1 MEKDIDKIA
10 KYRYTD
16 IDNPRMKEGRKGV
29 FFMSKISVIGAG
41 SVGATVAND
50 LMIQGVASEIV
61 LIDINKKKAI
71 GEALDIYQGAPF
83 HSPAIVRSGDYE
95 DAAGS
100 DIVVITCGMARKPGM
115 TRLDLAQTNVN
126 ILKDVAR
133 NVVKYASNAVYVIV
147 SNPVDILTY
156 VFTKISGLPERQI
169 IGSGTILDTSR
180 LQSEL
185 AKRFHISPK
194 NVHAHVY
201 GEHGDSSF
209 VPWSL
214 VHIANN
220 HVDAYKESSPDRDR
234 IDWNQDYED
243 VEQFVKKSGGMII
256 ENKGATFYAVAM
268 SVCHICKCIFSGAGT
283 ALTVSTMMHGEY
295 GVSDVCLSVLSL
307 VDRDGVRGKILNK
320 LTDEEVQKLQRSAE
334 KLKSVIDQI
343 EF

>member
-1 MEKDIDKIA
+1 
-10 KYRYTD
+10 
-16 IDNPRMKEGRKGV
+16 
-29 FFMSKISVIGAG
+29 MSKISVIGAG

-61 LIDINKKKAI
+61 LIDINKKKAM

-83 HSPAIVRSGDYE
+83 HSPAIVRCGDYE

-100 DIVVITCGMARKPGM
+100 DIVVITCGLARKPGM
-115 TRLDLAQTNVN
+115 TRLDLAQSNVN
-126 ILKDVAR
+126 ILKSVAAG
-133 NVVKYASNAVYVIV
+133 VVPAAPNAIYVIV

-156 VFTKISGLPERQI
+156 VFTKISGLPESQI

-185 AKRFHISPK
+185 AKRFYISPK

-220 HVDAYKESSPDRDR
+220 HIDTYKESSPDKER
-234 IDWNQDYED
+234 IEWNQEYEE
-243 VEQFVKKSGGMII
+243 VEQFVKKSGGIII

-268 SVCHICKCIFSGAGT
+268 SVCHICKCIYSGAGT

-295 GVSDVCLSVLSL
+295 GVEDVCLSVLNL
-307 VDRDGVRGKILNK
+307 VDRNGVRGKILNK
-320 LTDEEVQKLQRSAE
+320 LTDEEVAKLQLSAS
-334 KLKSVIDQI
+334 KLKEVINQI

>member
-1 MEKDIDKIA
+1 
-10 KYRYTD
+10 
-16 IDNPRMKEGRKGV
+16 
-29 FFMSKISVIGAG
+29 MSKISVIGAG

-50 LMIQGVASEIV
+50 LMVQGVASEIV
-61 LIDINKKKAI
+61 LVDINQKKAI
-71 GEALDIYQGAPF
+71 GEALDVYQAAPF
-83 HSPAIVRSGDYE
+83 VSPAIVRPGEYE
-95 DAAGS
+95 DAADS

-115 TRLDLAQTNVN
+115 SRLDLAQTNVN
-126 ILKDVAR
+126 ILKDVAKKI
-133 NVVKYASNAVYVIV
+133 VPVAPEAVYVIV
-147 SNPVDILTY
+147 SNPVDVLTY

-169 IGSGTILDTSR
+169 MGTGTILDTSR

-185 AKRFHISPK
+185 ARRFCISPK

-220 HVDAYKESSPDRDR
+220 HIDAYKESSPDRDR
-234 IDWNQDYED
+234 IQWDGDYAQIE
-243 VEQFVKKSGGMII
+243 EFVKKSGAKII

-268 SVCHICKCIFSGAGT
+268 SVCHICKAIYADAGT

-295 GVSDVCLSVLSL
+295 GIEDVCISTLHL
-307 VDRDGVRGKILNK
+307 VDRDGVRGRIMNK
-320 LTDEEVQKLQRSAE
+320 LTPEENE
-334 KLKSVIDQI
+334 KLKQSADKLKAVIAQI

>member
-1 MEKDIDKIA
+1 
-10 KYRYTD
+10 
-16 IDNPRMKEGRKGV
+16 
-29 FFMSKISVIGAG
+29 MSKISVIGAG
-41 SVGATVAND
+41 SVGATIAND

-61 LIDINKKKAI
+61 LVDINKNKAI

-83 HSPAIVRSGDYE
+83 HSPAIVRAGDYE

-100 DIVVITCGMARKPGM
+100 DIVIVTCGVARKPGM
-115 TRLDLAQTNVN
+115 TRLDLAQTNIN
-126 ILKDVAR
+126 ILKDVTA
-133 NVVKYASNAVYVIV
+133 NVVKNAPDAVYVIV
-147 SNPVDILTY
+147 SNPVDVLTY
-156 VFTKISGLPERQI
+156 VFTKISGIPENRI

-220 HVDAYKESSPDRDR
+220 HIDAYKDSSPDKDI
-234 IDWNQDYED
+234 IDWERDYDE
-243 VEQFVKKSGGMII
+243 VENFVKKSGAVII

-268 SVCHICKCIFSGAGT
+268 SVCHICKCIYADAGT

-295 GVSDVCLSVLSL
+295 GVDDVCLSTLCL
-307 VDRDGVRGKILNK
+307 VDRNGVRGKIMNK
-320 LTDEEVQKLQRSAE
+320 MTDEEIQKLQISSD
-334 KLKSVIDQI
+334 KLKSVISQVQ
-343 EF
+343 F

>member
-1 MEKDIDKIA
+1 
-10 KYRYTD
+10 
-16 IDNPRMKEGRKGV
+16 
-29 FFMSKISVIGAG
+29 MSKISVIGAG

-61 LIDINKKKAI
+61 LVDINKKKAI

-83 HSPAIVRSGDYE
+83 HSPAIVRPGDYE
-95 DAAGS
+95 DAADS
-100 DIVVITCGMARKPGM
+100 DIVVITCGVARKPGM
-115 TRLDLAQTNVN
+115 SRLDLAQINVN
-126 ILKDVAR
+126 ILKDVAA
-133 NVVKYASNAVYVIV
+133 NVVKYAPNAVYVIV
-147 SNPVDILTY
+147 SNPVDVLTY
-156 VFTKISGLPERQI
+156 VFTKISGIPEHRI

-220 HVDAYKESSPDRDR
+220 HIDAYKDNSPDKDR
-234 IDWNQDYED
+234 IDWNQDYEE
-243 VEQFVKKSGGMII
+243 VETFVKKSGGVII

-268 SVCHICKCIFSGAGT
+268 SVCHICKCIFADAGT

-295 GVSDVCLSVLSL
+295 GVEDVCLSTLHL
-307 VDRDGVRGKILNK
+307 VDRSGVRGKIMNK
-320 LTDEEVQKLQRSAE
+320 LTDTEVEKLHISAE
-334 KLKSVIDQI
+334 KLKSVIAQI
-343 EF
+343 QF

>member
-1 MEKDIDKIA
+1 
-10 KYRYTD
+10 
-16 IDNPRMKEGRKGV
+16 
-29 FFMSKISVIGAG
+29 MSKISVIGAG
-41 SVGATVAND
+41 NVGATIAND

-61 LIDINKKKAI
+61 LIDINQKKAK
-71 GEALDIYQGAPF
+71 GEALDVYQGAPF
-83 HSPAIVRSGDYE
+83 NSPAIVRPGDYE
-95 DAAGS
+95 DAQGS

-126 ILKDVAR
+126 ILKDVTKNIVPQAP
-133 NVVKYASNAVYVIV
+133 NAIYVIV

-156 VFTKISGLPERQI
+156 TFTKLSGLPERQV

-180 LQSEL
+180 LQADL

-220 HVDAYKESSPDRDR
+220 HVDAYKEASPDRDR
-234 IDWNQDYED
+234 IDWNRDYEE
-243 VEQFVKKSGGMII
+243 VEQLVKKSGGIII

-268 SVCHICKCIFSGAGT
+268 SVCHICKCIFADAGT
-283 ALTVSTMMHGEY
+283 ALTLSTMMHGEY
-295 GVSDVCLSVLSL
+295 GVEDVCLSTLCL
-307 VDRDGVRGKILNK
+307 VDRSGVRGKVLTK
-320 LTDEEVQKLQRSAE
+320 LTDEETAKFQASAN
-334 KLKSVIDQI
+334 KLKEVLNQI
-343 EF
+343 TI

>member
-1 MEKDIDKIA
+1 
-10 KYRYTD
+10 
-16 IDNPRMKEGRKGV
+16 
-29 FFMSKISVIGAG
+29 MSKISVIGAG

-50 LMIQGVASEIV
+50 LMVQGVASEIV
-61 LIDINKKKAI
+61 LVDINTKKAY

-83 HSPAIVRSGDYE
+83 HSPAIVRAGEYSAIE
-95 DAAGS
+95 GS
-100 DIVVITCGMARKPGM
+100 DIVISTCGVPRKPGM

-126 ILKDVAR
+126 IIREVAK
-133 NVVKYASNAVYVIV
+133 NTVPHAPDAIYVIV

-156 VFTKISGLPERQI
+156 VFTKISGLPEHQI

-185 AKRFHISPK
+185 AKRFYISPK

-220 HVDAYKESSPDRDR
+220 HVDVYKESSPDKDR
-234 IDWNQDYED
+234 IRWNRDYEE
-243 VEQFVKKSGGMII
+243 VEQFVKHSGSTII
-256 ENKGATFYAVAM
+256 ENKGATFFAVAM
-268 SVCHICKCIFSGAGT
+268 SVCHICKAIYAGAGT

-295 GVSDVCLSVLSL
+295 GVEDVCLSTLCL
-307 VDRDGVRGKILNK
+307 VDRSGIRGKILNK
-320 LTDEEVQKLQRSAE
+320 LTDEEVKKLHASAS
-334 KLKSVIDQI
+334 KLKAVLNEITL
-343 EF
+343 

>member
-1 MEKDIDKIA
+1 
-10 KYRYTD
+10 
-16 IDNPRMKEGRKGV
+16 
-29 FFMSKISVIGAG
+29 MSKITVIGAG

-50 LMIQGVASEIV
+50 LMVQGVASEIV
-61 LIDINKKKAI
+61 LVDINTKKAF

-95 DAAGS
+95 DAADS
-100 DIVVITCGMARKPGM
+100 DIVVITCGIARKPGM
-115 TRLDLAQTNVN
+115 SRLDLAQTNVN
-126 ILKDVAR
+126 ILKDVAKG
-133 NVVKYASNAVYVIV
+133 VVPHAPKAIYVIV
-147 SNPVDILTY
+147 SNPVDVLTY
-156 VFTKISGLPERQI
+156 VFHKISGVPENQI

-214 VHIANN
+214 ATIANN
-220 HVDAYKESSPDRDR
+220 HVDVYKENSPDKDV
-234 IDWNQDYED
+234 IDWNKDYEE
-243 VEQFVKKSGGMII
+243 VETFVKKSGGVII

-268 SVCHICKCIFSGAGT
+268 SVCHICKCIYNGAGT

-295 GVSDVCLSVLSL
+295 GVEDVCLSTLAL
-307 VDRDGVRGKILNK
+307 VDRKGVRGKILNK
-320 LTDEEVQKLQRSAE
+320 LTDEEIAKLQNSAN
-334 KLKSVIDQI
+334 KLKEVIAQI
-343 EF
+343 QL

>member
-1 MEKDIDKIA
+1 
-10 KYRYTD
+10 
-16 IDNPRMKEGRKGV
+16 
-29 FFMSKISVIGAG
+29 MSKISVIGAG
-41 SVGATVAND
+41 SVGATIAND

-83 HSPAIVRSGDYE
+83 HSPAIVRPGDYE

-100 DIVVITCGMARKPGM
+100 DIVVITCGVARKPGM
-115 TRLDLAQTNVN
+115 SRLDLAQTNVN
-126 ILKDVAR
+126 ILKDVSA
-133 NVVKYASNAVYVIV
+133 NVVKHAPNAVYVIV

-156 VFTKISGLPERQI
+156 VFTKISGIPERQI

-185 AKRFHISPK
+185 AKRFRISPK

-220 HVDAYKESSPDRDR
+220 HIDAYKESSPDRDR
-234 IDWNQDYED
+234 IDWNQDYEE
-243 VEQFVKKSGGMII
+243 VEAFVKKSGAVII

-268 SVCHICKCIFSGAGT
+268 SVCHICKCIYADAGT

-295 GVSDVCLSVLSL
+295 GIDDVCLSTLHL
-307 VDRDGVRGKILNK
+307 VDRTGVRGKIMNK
-320 LTDEEVQKLQRSAE
+320 LTDEEVAKLHVSAD
-334 KLKSVIDQI
+334 KLKAVISQI
-343 EF
+343 QF